1 MAAVHIDKVKD
12 THLITF
18 LFEQTANVTDDFAL
32 WVKHHER
39 GVALH
44 SVGLAKKPCLTC
56 TRTAADQNIQVSAV
70 LLSVQA
76 DTHILREQFVL
87 ERVFI
92 SVLLVE
98 STCIAPFCRAVFLP
112 PAVVPACGEIDADA
126 HSVGKQKNKDSL
138 YAVLTH
144 RYGKRV
150 IYCYG

>member
-1 MAAVHIDKVKD
+1 MLVPKIHKGVVTMAAVHIDKVKD

-56 TRTAADQNIQVSAV
+56 TRTAADQNIQVPAV

-76 DTHILREQFVL
+76 DTHILPTTSIGPAL
-87 ERVFI
+87 TASGAPPI
-92 SVLLVE
+92 L
-98 STCIAPFCRAVFLP
+98 ST
-112 PAVVPACGEIDADA
+112 
-126 HSVGKQKNKDSL
+126 
-138 YAVLTH
+138 
-144 RYGKRV
+144 
-150 IYCYG
+150 